1 MRDPTRIRWEDA
13 LFDKVKAAADEDGFT
28 FTKEVFELVKLG
40 LDERDVQ
47 NALKEA
53 RKKARVD
60 AEYQREIQKIS

>member
-1 MRDPTRIRWEDA
+1 MRDPTSIRWEDA
-13 LFDKVKAAADEDGFT
+13 LYDKVKAAADEDGVT